1 DSWRSVESP
10 CDICQCLVGLTREQC
25 YTPCRNP
32 TAPPPN
38 TCCPVCE
45 GGLNCF
51 SGNVICNEEKCPPV
65 RCSNPIRHPH
75 LCCPVLQ
82 VHTTCELDG
91 VEYDEGSN
99 WQPEGPCSSCT
110 CVNGEALCTRTQCAA
125 NNCLHPTRITGSCCS
140 VCDSCT
146 YNQRVYSNGQSFATP
161 DQPCHTCT
169 CLHGTVQCERQS
181 CPQLNCR
188 DSYTPPGD
196 CCPRC
201 RDCSYENRVFLNGDV
216 FPNPVSVCEE
226 CTCVSGRIDC
236 HQAQCSEPRCNAPM
250 PGQCCQNNCNGCSYA
265 GKEYSNGQQFP
276 HPTDSCRTCSCTN
289 GNVQCLMKRCPPLT
303 CSNPHV
309 IQGECCPQ
317 CPAPQSDCVYE
328 QSSYS
333 HLEHFS
339 DPNND
344 CRSCACTNGT
354 VRCKRKRCPFAHCSH
369 PIQQDCC
376 RSCEGCLYEDQQRVN
391 GEMWDNPSE
400 PCVECACRDG
410 SVQCQRKRCPPSN
423 CKHPVQRDCCMSCG
437 GCMYNGREYL
447 DGTEFH
453 DGSDPCV
460 VCRCYGGDVT
470 CSRIPCDE
478 KCSHPYKPPRQ
489 CCGECDRCSYNGAVL
504 INGQSIP
511 DPGNPCYECICQ
523 RGSVQCRRKRC
534 PEALCPNPVAD
545 ACGCPVLCDGCNFYG
560 RDCLS
565 GEQFAHPTD
574 SCQRCSCQAGEVH
587 CAVPECPKLTCV
599 HQVTDPGAC
608 CPHCRGC
615 VYAGEEHTEGS
626 SWFADS
632 TPCMTCMC
640 MDGVTTCSEVHC
652 LSPCVNFISVP
663 GECCPMC
670 ADCVFEG
677 KVYGPGDSFHPANDP
692 CQICTCEVMPDG
704 EQHLKC
710 YRKQCPS
717 LVDCLKSNILFSG
730 PDSCCPVCAQPLSN
744 CTTAL
749 IGNEVLATDDPCFT
763 CQCKDLTWT
772 CLHKVC
778 PLLTCPLNEQFTPP
792 DSCCPMCKDSEVSC
806 LYQGTVFHSNEHWEV
821 DECTSCTCLSGDT
834 SSSWWMSSMMWSLNC
849 CIQKCFRSTTVRK
862 CSSTLSPKYTLITI
876 MESALDASC
885 FCFIT
890 SLLIHS

>member
-1 DSWRSVESP
+1 PGGCAQQITGCTHSGVNYNNGDSWRSAESP
-10 CDICQCLVGLTREQC
+10 CDICQCLVGLTAREQC

-45 GGLNCF
+45 GCDVNGHEVPNGAVIPFGDPCEECRCEN
-51 SGNVICNEEKCPPV
+51 GNMVCSQKCPPL
-65 RCSNPIRHPH
+65 RCSNPIRQPH
-75 LCCPVLQ
+75 LCCPVCKSA
-82 VHTTCELDG
+82 T
-91 VEYDEGSN
+91 YN
-99 WQPEGPCSSCT
+99 CT
-110 CVNGEALCTRTQCAA
+110 CANGEAVCTRTQCAA
-125 NNCLHPTRITGSCCS
+125 NNCLHPTRVTGSCCS

-146 YNQRVYSNGQSFATP
+146 YNQRVYSNGQSFMTP
-161 DQPCHTCT
+161 DRPCHTCT

-188 DSYTPPGD
+188 DSYTPPGE

-201 RDCSYENRVFLNGDV
+201 RDCSYENRVFLNGEV

-289 GNVQCLMKRCPPLT
+289 GNVQCLMKRCSPLT
-303 CSNPHV
+303 CSNPYL

-317 CPAPQSDCVYE
+317 CPAPPSDCVYE
-328 QSSYS
+328 QSSYN

-369 PIQQDCC
+369 PIKQDCC

-400 PCVECACRDG
+400 PCGECACRDG
-410 SVQCQRKRCPPSN
+410 SVQCQRKRCPASN
-423 CKHPVQRDCCMSCG
+423 CKHPVQRDCCMSCD

-447 DGTEFH
+447 DGNEFR

-460 VCRCYGGDVT
+460 VCHCYGGNVA

-504 INGQSIP
+504 LNGQSIP

-523 RGSVQCRRKRC
+523 VVSQRKC
-534 PEALCPNPVAD
+534 PAVSCPHPTLNSC
-545 ACGCPVLCDGCNFYG
+545 ACEVCDGCNFYG

-574 SCQRCSCQAGEVH
+574 SCQRCSCQNGGVVCEQ
-587 CAVPECPKLTCV
+587 ESCP
-599 HQVTDPGAC
+599 
-608 CPHCRGC
+608 
-615 VYAGEEHTEGS
+615 S
-626 SWFADS
+626 I
-632 TPCMTCMC
+632 
-640 MDGVTTCSEVHC
+640 TCSNPVTR
-652 LSPCVNFISVP
+652 P
-663 GECCPMC
+663 GECCPVC
-670 ADCVFEG
+670 DC
-677 KVYGPGDSFHPANDP
+677 
-692 CQICTCEVMPDG
+692 
-704 EQHLKC
+704 
-710 YRKQCPS
+710 
-717 LVDCLKSNILFSG
+717 
-730 PDSCCPVCAQPLSN
+730 
-744 CTTAL
+744 
-749 IGNEVLATDDPCFT
+749 
-763 CQCKDLTWT
+763 
-772 CLHKVC
+772 
-778 PLLTCPLNEQFTPP
+778 
-792 DSCCPMCKDSEVSC
+792 C
-806 LYQGTVFHSNEHWEV
+806 LYEDAVYSNGESFRPPSNQ
-821 DECTSCTCLSGDT
+821 CQSCTCVAGTVECVSDGCQQPPCAQQVSMSEPCSGT
-834 SSSWWMSSMMWSLNC
+834 S
-849 CIQKCFRSTTVRK
+849 
-862 CSSTLSPKYTLITI
+862 
-876 MESALDASC
+876 
-885 FCFIT
+885 
-890 SLLIHS
+890 